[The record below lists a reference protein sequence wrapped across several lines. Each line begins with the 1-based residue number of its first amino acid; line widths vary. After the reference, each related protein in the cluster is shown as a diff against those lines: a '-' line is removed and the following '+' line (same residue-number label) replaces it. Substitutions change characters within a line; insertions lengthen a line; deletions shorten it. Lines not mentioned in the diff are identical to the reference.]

1 MHEITTVEALEAL
14 YRPQPAPAS
23 TVKVTDHIT
32 PHYAALI
39 EASPFVALATVGPEG
54 LDCSPR
60 GDLPGFVRIANPRT
74 LILPDRRGN
83 NRIDSLRNVVR
94 DPRVALL
101 FLIPGSGTTFRV
113 NGRAV
118 LSVDPDLLESFAV
131 DGKAPRTV
139 MVVTVVEA
147 YFQCAR
153 AIVRSGL
160 WKPESQVDPKSLPT
174 PGAMLAA
181 VTAGEVGGET
191 YDREWPDRAAKT
203 MW

>member
-1 MHEITTVEALEAL
+1 MHEITTLEALEAL
-14 YRPQPAPAS
+14 YQPQPAPAS

-39 EASPFVALATVGPEG
+39 QASPFVALATVGPEG

-60 GDLPGFVRIANPRT
+60 GDLPGFVRIADPRT

-118 LSVDPDLLESFAV
+118 LSVDPDLLASFAV
-131 DGKAPRTV
+131 DGKPPRTA

-174 PGAMLAA
+174 PGAMLAG

-191 YDREWPDRAAKT
+191 YDREWPDRAART